1 MPAASI
7 PDMVIDMRRLA
18 RRSGESPA
26 RENMGR
32 PRVLIIGNLASAWG
46 GTPAVCEGLASRLE
60 SRGWVVTATST
71 RQPRIQRLANML
83 ATVWRRR
90 REYDVAMVDVFS
102 GPAFVWAEAVC
113 HLLRALKKPYVL
125 VLRGGGLPSFAI
137 RSRRR
142 VERVVRGA
150 AAVVAQSQYLAGVA
164 GGSGPIVEFIPNP
177 IDVDQCPFRLRDSP
191 SPALVWLRS
200 FHRIYN
206 PSLAVRV
213 VGLLAKELP
222 EIALTMIGFDKG
234 DGSLDEARELAA
246 TLGVERNVRFQT
258 AVPKRD
264 VPTWLNRAD
273 LFLNTT
279 NVDNTP
285 VSVQE
290 AMACGLCVVSTSVGG
305 VPYLVGDAVEGL
317 LVGPDDAQAMAD
329 AVRRLL
335 NDPALAARLSMAA
348 RRRVETMDWPVVVD
362 AWEDLLYSVSPA
374 DRF

>member
-1 MPAASI
+1 
-7 PDMVIDMRRLA
+7 
-18 RRSGESPA
+18 
-26 RENMGR
+26 
-32 PRVLIIGNLASAWG
+32 
-46 GTPAVCEGLASRLE
+46 
-60 SRGWVVTATST
+60 
-71 RQPRIQRLANML
+71 
-83 ATVWRRR
+83 
-90 REYDVAMVDVFS
+90 
-102 GPAFVWAEAVC
+102 
-113 HLLRALKKPYVL
+113 
-125 VLRGGGLPSFAI
+125 
-137 RSRRR
+137 
-142 VERVVRGA
+142 
-150 AAVVAQSQYLAGVA
+150 
-164 GGSGPIVEFIPNP
+164 
-177 IDVDQCPFRLRDSP
+177 
-191 SPALVWLRS
+191 
-200 FHRIYN
+200 
-206 PSLAVRV
+206 
-213 VGLLAKELP
+213 
-222 EIALTMIGFDKG
+222 
-234 DGSLDEARELAA
+234 
-246 TLGVERNVRFQT
+246 
-258 AVPKRD
+258 VPKRD